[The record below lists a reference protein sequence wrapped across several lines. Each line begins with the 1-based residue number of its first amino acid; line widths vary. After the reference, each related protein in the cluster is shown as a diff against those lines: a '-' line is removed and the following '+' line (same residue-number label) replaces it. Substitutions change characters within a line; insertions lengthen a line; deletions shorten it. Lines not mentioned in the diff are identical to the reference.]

1 MSTSDL
7 ITLAN
12 ALAGLPIHVVLI
24 LANMAQGYA
33 VVILWRRQ
41 QVIQDKLDDCLS
53 ERSRSSTT
61 RDRKP

>member
-1 MSTSDL
+1 M

-33 VVILWRRQ
+33 VILLWRRQ
-41 QVIQDKLDDCLS
+41 NTVQDKLDDCL
-53 ERSRSSTT
+53 ERNTDT
-61 RDRKP
+61 RDHKR